1 MKKLIGKYFEEISQ
15 NTGKY
20 VFGVD
25 DTLKALEM
33 GAVET
38 LVVWEILDINR
49 YILKNSS
56 TGEITI
62 KHMNKE
68 QEANQSNFCD
78 PITNTVLEVQ
88 KKMSLFEWFT
98 NEYKKFGTDHWS
110 L

>member
-1 MKKLIGKYFEEISQ
+1 M
-15 NTGKY
+15 
-20 VFGVD
+20 
-25 DTLKALEM
+25 
-33 GAVET
+33 
-38 LVVWEILDINR
+38 WENLDINR

-88 KKMSLFEWFT
+88 EKMSLFEWFT
-98 NEYKKFGTDHWS
+98 NEYKKFGTNHWS

>member
-1 MKKLIGKYFEEISQ
+1 ILKSSQ
-15 NTGKY
+15 YTGKY

-33 GAVET
+33 GVVET

-49 YILKNSS
+49 YILKNSY
-56 TGEITI
+56 TREITI

-68 QEANQSNFCD
+68 QEGNQSNFRD

-88 KKMSLFEWFT
+88 EK
-98 NEYKKFGTDHWS
+98 
-110 L
+110 